1 MKATPS
7 NIYLICNT
15 FFKPVNASLQNTSC
29 DGAHYLNPTLQK
41 MPMVNIW
48 DPEFEVIAAAIAKDA
63 MAAAAVEEKKL
74 QSCHR
79 RKIAIGLEL

>member
-1 MKATPS
+1 
-7 NIYLICNT
+7 
-15 FFKPVNASLQNTSC
+15 
-29 DGAHYLNPTLQK
+29 

-48 DPEFEVIAAAIAKDA
+48 DPEFEVIAKDA
-63 MAAAAVEEKKL
+63 IAAAAVEEKKL